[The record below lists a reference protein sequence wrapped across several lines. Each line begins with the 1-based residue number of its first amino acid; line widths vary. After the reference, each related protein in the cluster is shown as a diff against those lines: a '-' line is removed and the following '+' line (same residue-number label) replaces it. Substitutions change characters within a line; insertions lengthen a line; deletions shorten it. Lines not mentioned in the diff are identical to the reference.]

1 MRMLAWAAPAICASS
16 FQIPKNKFLPIQKQ
30 MPISLS
36 PVRKILQA
44 YIKIKLYREIA
55 SKTSYNLAYY
65 ISEYISSMA
74 LPSPFSSSSYR
85 EREWLN
91 EKQTKGTGGFAQL
104 IELFQENAT
113 LYPSH
118 THACFWIFRT
128 TAFNSQPGVWLMQC
142 KHWK

>member
-1 MRMLAWAAPAICASS
+1 
-16 FQIPKNKFLPIQKQ
+16 

-85 EREWLN
+85 
-91 EKQTKGTGGFAQL
+91 
-104 IELFQENAT
+104 
-113 LYPSH
+113 
-118 THACFWIFRT
+118 
-128 TAFNSQPGVWLMQC
+128 
-142 KHWK
+142 